1 MTFKIIKNKA
11 TEKAIE
17 DLPDKAVYETA
28 RQILDLTYP
37 TIPMSKPSG
46 MNFGVKTGHTSGYLR
61 RSTMK
66 AGVKGSN
73 RDYYIESTA
82 EYADIVYNY
91 PDNKTNWST
100 PGTHAQWFHRIW
112 NKQGKAI
119 FDRVCERYKI

>member
-1 MTFKIIKNKA
+1 MTFKIVKNKA

-46 MNFGVKTGHTSGYLR
+46 MNFGVKSGHTSGYLK
-61 RSTMK
+61 RSTAN
-66 AGVKGSN
+66 AGVKGGN

-82 EYADIVYNY
+82 KYADIVYNY
-91 PDNKTNWST
+91 PDTKTNWST
-100 PGTHAQWFHRIW
+100 PGTHSQWFHRTW